1 MSAMLSPS
9 HARPEPVVRE
19 AMKAKRRYYKKF
31 VSCPV
36 SGYLLTPLV
45 DTFLEGACDGIGT

>member
-1 MSAMLSPS
+1 
-9 HARPEPVVRE
+9 
-19 AMKAKRRYYKKF
+19 MKAKRRYYKKF

-45 DTFLEGACDGIGT
+45 DTFLEGAHRCGPVSMA